1 MARGRPA
8 RRVVLTPGQRQ
19 ELEGLVRRGTAA
31 QRDVLRA
38 RVVLLAADGVGTVEI
53 ANRLGVTP
61 PTVSKWRQRAARSGI
76 KGLTDAKRTGRPR
89 TISEEARLGLIAVA
103 CEPLNSEGGR
113 TTPTLNEIRDKAVAR
128 DVVETISRSHLHRI
142 LQEGDVRPHR
152 VRMWLHS
159 TDPDFRAKVNEI
171 CELYHNPP
179 PGSVVLSIDEKTGMQ
194 AIERKH
200 MDGDPRPGRDRR
212 REFEYIRHGTQ
223 SLIAAFEVHTG
234 TVHAVCG
241 ATRTGDDL
249 EAFVE
254 ELATIYPDTEVHVI
268 WDNLNIHTAM
278 KKRWNP
284 FNERHGSRF
293 HFHFTPVHASWV
305 NQIELWFGIL
315 GKRCLRNASFRSKAG
330 LRDAIFDFID
340 HWNLKDGH
348 PFRWTFEG
356 YPLRAA

>member
-1 MARGRPA
+1 
-8 RRVVLTPGQRQ
+8 VVLTSDERL
-19 ELEGLVRRGTAA
+19 ELEKVVRRGTAS

-38 RVVLLAADGVGTVEI
+38 RVVLLAAGGVGTCEI
-53 ANRLGVTP
+53 AKRLGVTP
-61 PTVSKWRQRAARSGI
+61 PTVTKWRQRAARNGI
-76 KGLTDAKRTGRPR
+76 KGLVDAKRTGRRR
-89 TISEEARLGLIAVA
+89 TISEEERLGLIAVA
-103 CEPLNSEGGR
+103 CEPLSSGSGR
-113 TTPTLNEIRDKAVAR
+113 TTPTLDEIREKAVAR
-128 DVVETISRSHLHRI
+128 DVVKEISRSHLHRI

-159 TDPDFRAKVNEI
+159 PDPDFRAKVTEI

-179 PGSVVLSIDEKTGMQ
+179 PGSVVLCIDEKTGMQ

-200 MDGDPRPGRDRR
+200 IDGDPRPGRDRR

-234 TVHAVCG
+234 TVHGVCG
-241 ATRTGDDL
+241 ATRTGDNL

-278 KKRWNP
+278 TKRWNA
-284 FNERHGSRF
+284 FNERHSLRF
-293 HFHFTPVHASWV
+293 HFHFTPIHASWV

-315 GKRCLRNASFRSKAG
+315 SKRTLRNASFRSQAE
-330 LRDAIFDFID
+330 LRDAIFDFIER
-340 HWNLKDGH
+340 WNLSDGH

>member
-1 MARGRPA
+1 MTRGRPA
-8 RRVVLTPGQRQ
+8 QRVVLTPKERQ
-19 ELEGLVRRGTAA
+19 ELERLVRRGSAA

-38 RVVLLAADGVGTVEI
+38 KVVLMAADGLGTLEI
-53 ANRLGVTP
+53 AKRLGVTP
-61 PTVSKWRQRAARSGI
+61 PTVCKWRQRAAQAGI
-76 KGLTDAKRTGRPR
+76 KGLADARRTGRPR
-89 TISEEARLGLIAVA
+89 RITEEARLGLISVA
-103 CEPLNSEGGR
+103 CEPLRSEGGR
-113 TTPTLNEIRDKAVAR
+113 TTPTLNEIRDRAVAR
-128 DVVETISRSHLHRI
+128 EVVEDISRSHLHRI
-142 LQEGDVRPHR
+142 LQDGDVRPHR

-159 TDPDFRAKVNEI
+159 PDPEFRAKVNEI

-179 PGSVVLSIDEKTGMQ
+179 PGSVVLCIDEKTGMQ

-241 ATRTGDDL
+241 ATRTGDDM
-249 EAFVE
+249 EAFFE
-254 ELATIYPDTEVHVI
+254 ELATRYPDTEVHVV

-278 KKRWNP
+278 KKRWGP

-305 NQIELWFGIL
+305 NQVELWFGIL
-315 GKRCLRNASFRSKAG
+315 GRRCLRNASFRGAAQ
-330 LRDAIFDFID
+330 LRDAVLAFIEQ
-340 HWNLKDGH
+340 WNHVDRH

-356 YPLRAA
+356 YPLRAV

>member
-1 MARGRPA
+1 
-8 RRVVLTPGQRQ
+8 
-19 ELEGLVRRGTAA
+19 
-31 QRDVLRA
+31 
-38 RVVLLAADGVGTVEI
+38 
-53 ANRLGVTP
+53 
-61 PTVSKWRQRAARSGI
+61 
-76 KGLTDAKRTGRPR
+76 
-89 TISEEARLGLIAVA
+89 
-103 CEPLNSEGGR
+103 
-113 TTPTLNEIRDKAVAR
+113 
-128 DVVETISRSHLHRI
+128 
-142 LQEGDVRPHR
+142 
-152 VRMWLHS
+152 MWLHS
-159 TDPDFRAKVNEI
+159 PDPEFRAKVNEI

-179 PGSVVLSIDEKTGMQ
+179 TGSVVLCIDEKTGMQ

-212 REFEYIRHGTQ
+212 REFEYVRHGTQ

-241 ATRTGDDL
+241 ATRTGNDL

-254 ELATIYPDTEVHVI
+254 ELAARDPETEVHVV

-278 KKRWNP
+278 KKRWGP

-315 GKRCLRNASFRSKAG
+315 GRRCLRNASFPG
-330 LRDAIFDFID
+330 TEELRAAVHGFIEQ
-340 HWNLKDGH
+340 WNREDGH
-348 PFRWTFEG
+348 PFCWTFEG

>member
-1 MARGRPA
+1 M
-8 RRVVLTPGQRQ
+8 VLTSEERVK
-19 ELEGLVRRGTAA
+19 LERLVRRGTAA

-38 RVVLLAADGVGTVEI
+38 RVVLLAADGMGTCEI
-53 ANRLGVTP
+53 AERLGVTP
-61 PTVSKWRQRAARSGI
+61 PTVSKWRQRAAREGI
-76 KGLTDAKRTGRPR
+76 KGLADAKRSGRR
-89 TISEEARLGLIAVA
+89 RRISEEERLGLIAVA
-103 CEPLNSEGGR
+103 CEPLSTGSGR
-113 TTPTLNEIRDKAVAR
+113 TTPTLDEIREKAVGR
-128 DVVETISRSHLHRI
+128 EVVERISRSHLHRI

-159 TDPDFRAKVNEI
+159 PDPEFRAKVNEI

-179 PGSVVLSIDEKTGMQ
+179 PGSVVLCIDEKTGIQ

-200 MDGDPRPGRDRR
+200 IDGDPRPGRDRR

-223 SLIAAFEVHTG
+223 SLIAAFDVHTG
-234 TVHAVCG
+234 TVQGVCG

-254 ELATIYPDTEVHVI
+254 ELASIYPDTEVHVV

-278 KKRWNP
+278 TKRWNV

-293 HFHFTPVHASWV
+293 HFHFTPIHASWV

-315 GKRCLRNASFRSKAG
+315 SKRILRNASFRSKAE
-330 LRDAIFDFID
+330 LRDAILDFIK
-340 HWNLKDGH
+340 HWNLNDGH